1 MASTVPHTVQVSRRS
16 LAWYAQRL
24 RVMGPGEALHR
35 VAEQCTLKMLEA
47 QHRLGRLRSPQ
58 IARDMSRFS
67 FCFGSSQQLP
77 ELPWS
82 FELDETAVELLL
94 SGKLFVLGHEWGWN
108 PQRSVWH
115 EAPDTHRQWPQV
127 FFSRIP
133 YREGNP
139 FGDVRIAWE
148 PSRLQ
153 HLVALGL
160 LARGA
165 NEDLRRR
172 AVSLLETQFLSWID
186 ANPPLTGI
194 HYISVMECGL
204 RILAVCHAVDLVRGW
219 LQHPDRLWPALVECV
234 WGHAE
239 LIRKR
244 LSIYSSAG
252 NHTIAEAAA
261 LVYAGTLFPEMPES
275 QVWRTVGLSLLEQ
288 EAPRQILPDGGGAEQ
303 TFWYQRFI
311 SDLYGLVVTLLKHR
325 DGSVS
330 TIIEDAFHRSRV
342 FLDALGAK
350 EDPPPS
356 IGDGDGGYA
365 LSPFLDFST
374 APKIPPAGL
383 TSFEAS
389 GYSVIRSPSMNQQQ
403 LIFDHGPL
411 GLAPCFAHGHADA
424 LSVTFRLAGQEVL
437 LDPGTYTYT
446 GDHVW
451 RNYFRGTRA
460 HNTVVVDHLD
470 QAVQETAF
478 MWSQPF
484 HAQAIVK
491 EESTDGVVTV
501 LAYHNGYMKR
511 TGVTHWRAVLY
522 APPYSWLVWDRL
534 TGDGV
539 HHVELNWHLG
549 IAPSAQAGFYV
560 LSCETQIL
568 SLVVQGG
575 TNTLHCGEV
584 EPRSGWRSSRYG
596 VKEPIATLRTEY
608 TGALPHE
615 FTTHISIGADDATA
629 EPFVDRLSDLRR
641 LIDETTTR

>member
-1 MASTVPHTVQVSRRS
+1 MASTVLPPVQVSRRN

-24 RVMGPGEALHR
+24 RVMGPSEVLHR

-47 QHRLGRLRSPQ
+47 QHRLGRLRSHQ
-58 IARDMSRFS
+58 ITRDVSGFS
-67 FCFGSSQQLP
+67 FCLGSNQQLP
-77 ELPWS
+77 DIPWS
-82 FELDETAVELLL
+82 VEFDEATVELLL
-94 SGKLFVLGHEWGWN
+94 SGKLLVLGHEWMWRSH
-108 PQRSVWH
+108 RSVWH
-115 EAPDTHRQWPQV
+115 EAPDTHRQWPQL

-165 NEDLRRR
+165 KEDLRRQ
-172 AVSLLETQFLSWID
+172 AVSLLEAQFLSWID
-186 ANPPLTGI
+186 ANPALTGI

-204 RILAVCHAVDLVRGW
+204 RILAVCHALDLVRGW
-219 LQHPDRLWPALVECV
+219 LQYPDRVWPALVECV
-234 WGHAE
+234 RGHAE

-244 LSIYSSAG
+244 LSIHSSAG

-261 LVYAGTLFPEMPES
+261 LVYAGTLFPEMPDS
-275 QVWRTVGLSLLEQ
+275 QGWRTVGLSLLEQ

-303 TFWYQRFI
+303 TFWYQQFI
-311 SDLYGLVVTLLKHR
+311 SDLYGLVVRLLKHR

-350 EDPPPS
+350 ENLLPS
-356 IGDGDGGYA
+356 IGDSDGGYA

-374 APKIPPAGL
+374 APGIQPAGL

-389 GYSVIRSPSMNQQQ
+389 GYSVIRSIPRYQQQ

-424 LSVTFRLAGQEVL
+424 LSVTFKLAGREVL

-460 HNTVVVDHLD
+460 HNTVRVDHLD

-484 HAQAIVK
+484 HAQAVVN
-491 EESTDGVVTV
+491 EESSDGVVTV
-501 LAYHNGYMKR
+501 LAYHNGYVKR

-522 APPYSWLVWDRL
+522 APPCSWLVWDRL

-539 HHVELNWHLG
+539 HDVELNWHLG
-549 IAPSAQAGFYV
+549 VAPRSQDGRYV
-560 LSCETQIL
+560 LACETEIL

-575 TNTLHCGEV
+575 TTTLHRGDV
-584 EPRSGWRSSRYG
+584 EPQCGWWSPRYG
-596 VKEPIATLRTEY
+596 VKEPISMLRTEY
-608 TGALPHE
+608 AGSLPHE
-615 FTTHISIGADDATA
+615 FTTHLSIGADGATT
-629 EPFVDRLSDLRR
+629 EPFINRLSDLRR
-641 LIDETTTR
+641 SIDETTTR